1 MKNLK
6 FNSNDPFEEIQ
17 KKPSRIKQFY
27 EEIIDF
33 EIELIEENNK
43 KQYLILQQ
51 SFEDMTVKYLFIS
64 FQQKT
69 LNWEKFDEIITDY
82 NAFVRDKGEYN
93 YRKTKLIIIAKDY
106 FQEVLEYISSYNKI
120 YEKRKAIAVFKLDN

>member
-1 MKNLK
+1 MKHLK
-6 FNSNDPFEEIQ
+6 FNSNDPFKEIR
-17 KKPSRIKQFY
+17 KNPSRINEFY
-27 EEIIDF
+27 KEIIDF

-82 NAFVRDKGEYN
+82 TAFVKDKGEYN

-106 FQEVLEYISSYNKI
+106 SREVLEYINSYNEI